1 MPLSGSLA
9 FAASLAFA
17 GLALV
22 GPGLALQR
30 IARVRVDPCLVLP
43 LGTAACAG
51 AFWLSLVL
59 DQPLVFPAGILLLDL
74 VLLARLGRWQLA
86 GGPSLRGALLPLLAV
101 VGLLAATSYP
111 WNRRS

>member
-30 IARVRVDPCLVLP
+30 IVRVRLDPCLVLP

-51 AFWLSLVL
+51 VYWLSLVL
-59 DQPLVFPAGILLLDL
+59 EQALVFPAGVLLLDL
-74 VLLARLGRWQLA
+74 MLLTRPGPWRQAGR
-86 GGPSLRGALLPLLAV
+86 PSPPRALPPFLLLLALLP
-101 VGLLAATSYP
+101 ATP
-111 WNRRS
+111 